1 MFLWNL
7 PFFFFFFMTKV
18 RETWHF
24 NGKKTNRNKEFVCLS
39 LSSINNTCTQHYFE
53 WRAGIFSTKGKKA
66 DKVMIPVA
74 FCFWATEEDLR
85 LEHIPWLTW
94 WDVIGSSTRA
104 CSQYYG
110 VFRLPSSAQFPEL
123 TAVFP
128 PPWHFLKKKKDIEKK
143 SSNRDLRKCYTIS
156 VSTKQLKPDVKIKRT
171 N

>member
-1 MFLWNL
+1 MRSAIANGEQVFL
-7 PFFFFFFMTKV
+7 
-18 RETWHF
+18 
-24 NGKKTNRNKEFVCLS
+24 NKG
-39 LSSINNTCTQHYFE
+39 QK
-53 WRAGIFSTKGKKA
+53 RGQQIFIDTA

>member
-1 MFLWNL
+1 MTSEWLIYNVCL
-7 PFFFFFFMTKV
+7 KSAILVILMTKV

-24 NGKKTNRNKEFVCLS
+24 NDTKKNKPNWGICLS
-39 LSSINNTCTQHYFE
+39 EYEFYKWYLCAALLRMEGRYFLNK
-53 WRAGIFSTKGKKA
+53 RQKRGKQIFIAAA

-94 WDVIGSSTRA
+94 WDLIESSTRA

-128 PPWHFLKKKKDIEKK
+128 PPWHFLKKKKDI
-143 SSNRDLRKCYTIS
+143 
-156 VSTKQLKPDVKIKRT
+156 QKPWPT
-171 N
+171 